1 MGSHPFGAGVPSH
14 PNSRRSHREPGD
26 RGRTKA
32 RAGSL
37 THSPARGDDRCKPA
51 RALGGGRAAAGVGFC
66 GRSDG
71 RLRGWTGSE
80 RRAGD
85 PARRRRWR
93 AAASGGRERT
103 EPEGGR
109 AALDWESSPQS
120 NFHALICMSFAWSS
134 RNGPDTLPATPTPAV
149 PGTPASD
156 PVQTACYPAPPK
168 SLPARATTPVF
179 KFYFY
184 ISWKYSQH
192 RTKEHHILEN

>member
-1 MGSHPFGAGVPSH
+1 MTAAGQK
-14 PNSRRSHREPGD
+14 
-26 RGRTKA
+26 RGQA
-32 RAGSL
+32 HSL
-37 THSPARGDDRCKPA
+37 THSPARGDDGCEPA
-51 RALGGGRAAAGVGFC
+51 PALGGGRAAAGVGFC

-93 AAASGGRERT
+93 AAASGGRERM

-109 AALDWESSPQS
+109 AALDWESSPRS
-120 NFHALICMSFAWSS
+120 DFHALICMSFAWSS

-156 PVQTACYPAPPK
+156 PVQTACYPAPPQVLA
-168 SLPARATTPVF
+168 SPRHIAAVPPPPPPVF